1 MVQGQYPIFCLFVCL
16 LVGVFVCLSRA
27 FDNEG
32 VELGSQ
38 FLVSK
43 LMGIQEDAK

>member
-1 MVQGQYPIFCLFVCL
+1 MICLFLSL
-16 LVGVFVCLSRA
+16 LVGVFVCLSGA
-27 FDNEG
+27 FDFEG

-43 LMGIQEDAK
+43 LMGTQEGAK